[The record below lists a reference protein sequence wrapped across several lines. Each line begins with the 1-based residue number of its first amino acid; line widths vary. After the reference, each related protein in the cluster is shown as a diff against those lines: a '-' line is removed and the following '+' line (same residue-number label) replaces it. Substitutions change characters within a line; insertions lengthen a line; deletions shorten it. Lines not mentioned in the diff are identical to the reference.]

1 MEFDFSGKVALVT
14 GGGRGIGRSI
24 ALSFS
29 DKGAVV
35 IIFDLLE
42 EEARLTLKEMNERGG
57 KGEFY
62 KVDVSN
68 LCEVKNKVN
77 EILRR
82 HGRIDILVNNAGIVY
97 TKPFVECLPEEWN
110 RVIEIN
116 LIGVFNTCYVIFPH
130 MLERRYGK
138 IINIASV
145 AGKRGG
151 GIFGNSIYAASKGGV
166 IAFTKALAREGGP
179 YGINV
184 NAICPGPTETR
195 MLNGFPEDR
204 KRAFMETI
212 PLRRFGKPDDIAY
225 AVLFLASDYANFI
238 TGEIMDVDGGIMMD

>member
-1 MEFDFSGKVALVT
+1 MTFDFSGKLALIT
-14 GGGRGIGRSI
+14 GGARGIGKAI
-24 ALSFS
+24 ALAFAS
-29 DKGAVV
+29 KNAVV
-35 IIFDLLE
+35 VLFDIIEQEAKSVIKEIE
-42 EEARLTLKEMNERGG
+42 EKGG
-57 KGEFY
+57 RGEFY

-68 LCEVKNKVN
+68 LEEVKEAVSGLLSKYGKV
-77 EILRR
+77 
-82 HGRIDILVNNAGIVY
+82 DILVNNAGIVY
-97 TKPFVECLPEEWN
+97 TKPFVECLPEEWTK
-110 RVIEIN
+110 VIAVN
-116 LIGVFNTCYVIFPH
+116 LMGVFNTCYAVFPK

-195 MLNGFPEDR
+195 MLEGFPDDKR
-204 KRAFMETI
+204 KSFIETI
-212 PLRRFGKPDDIAY
+212 PLRRFGKPEDIAF
-225 AVLFLASDYANFI
+225 AVLFLTSDYADFI

>member
-1 MEFDFSGKVALVT
+1 MKFDFSGKVVLVT

-24 ALSFS
+24 ALFFS
-29 DKGAVV
+29 ASGATV
-35 IIFDLLE
+35 IIFEILE
-42 EEARLTLKEMNERGG
+42 EEGKLVVNEISEHGG

-68 LCEVKNKVN
+68 FDEVKRAIDEVLNK
-77 EILRR
+77 
-82 HGRIDILVNNAGIVY
+82 HGKIDVLVNNAGIVY
-97 TKPFVECLPEEWN
+97 TKPFVECLPSEWE
-110 RVIEIN
+110 RVIAVN
-116 LIGVFNTCYVIFPH
+116 LIGVFNTCRAVFPH
-130 MLERRYGK
+130 MIERKYGK

-179 YGINV
+179 YGVNV
-184 NAICPGPTETR
+184 NAICPGPTETK
-195 MLNGFPEDR
+195 MLNGFSEDR
-204 KRAFMETI
+204 RKPFMETI
-212 PLRRFGKPDDIAY
+212 PLRRFGRPEDIAH
-225 AVLFLASDYANFI
+225 AVLFLASDYASFI